1 MINNTVSAV
10 INEMQAVVED
20 GAVFQCI
27 ENLRMLLSKNKNVI
41 RNMSNAIWLLCWS
54 NSSYLIL
61 NLLLTV
67 DLLTPVVHVVDAN
80 LVVSAPQI
88 GDAEL

>member
-1 MINNTVSAV
+1 MINNTVSAI

-27 ENLRMLLSKNKNVI
+27 ENLWMFLSKNKNVI

-67 DLLTPVVHVVDAN
+67 DLLTPVVHIVDAN